1 MTNKLKIFFNKQIFR
16 IIHVDLHD
24 YRKTVFLAGSARSGT
39 TWLQEIV
46 NFNNDYRVMFEPFRS
61 EKVEMVSQWKKYQY
75 LRVEENS
82 PGFINPM
89 KDILSGKIKNVWV
102 DTYNQ
107 RLFSIERILKAIHAN
122 LSLFWMK
129 NHFPEVP
136 IILILR
142 HPCAVAN
149 SKLNIVKK
157 HFRLTNNPLD
167 EFLSQDQLVDD
178 YLRPYKAEIKK
189 AKTDFETF
197 IFMWCIEYLIP
208 LTQFK
213 GGEIHITFYENLCVN
228 PQQEIK
234 NIFSFINKSY
244 STEVIKKTTIPSPV
258 SRKNSAINS
267 GTNLIKSWRKNITE
281 KQIQRALEILNLF
294 GLDRI
299 YNDSDLPLLGGDEI
313 LRKYYT

>member
-1 MTNKLKIFFNKQIFR
+1 MKNKLQIFFNKQIFR
-16 IIHVDLHD
+16 IVHVDLHD

-46 NFNNDYRVMFEPFRS
+46 NFNNDYRVMFEPFRP
-61 EKVEMVSQWKKYQY
+61 EKVEIVSQWKNYQY

-82 PGFINPM
+82 PGIFNPM

-102 DTYNQ
+102 DTYNK
-107 RLFSIERILKAIHAN
+107 RLFSQKRIVKAIHAN
-122 LSLFWMK
+122 LLLFWIK
-129 NHFPEVP
+129 VHFPEVP
-136 IILILR
+136 IVLIMR

-149 SKLNIVKK
+149 SKLNIVEK
-157 HFRLTNNPLD
+157 HFRYTNNPLN
-167 EFLSQDQLVDD
+167 EFLSQGQLINDF
-178 YLRPYKAEIKK
+178 LSPYEEEIRGS
-189 AKTDFETF
+189 KTDFETF

-208 LTQFK
+208 LKQFK
-213 GGEIHITFYENLCVN
+213 VGEIYITFYENLCVN

-244 STEVIKKTTIPSPV
+244 STEVIKKSTIPSPV

-281 KQIQRALEILNLF
+281 KQIQRALEIINLF

-299 YNDSDLPLLGGDEI
+299 YSDNDLPLLGGNEI
-313 LRKYYT
+313 LRKI